1 MEQDK
6 IELIDPDLLDE
17 IIKICDE
24 QKISLNDFLALVLLS
39 YYHETKNEK

>member
-1 MEQDK
+1 MEQNK

-24 QKISLNDFLALVLLS
+24 QKMSINDFLALILIS
-39 YYHETKNEK
+39 YYHETKNKN

>member
-1 MEQDK
+1 MEQNK
-6 IELIDPDLLDE
+6 VELIDPDLMDE

-24 QKISLNDFLALVLLS
+24 QKISVNDFLALVLLS

>member
-24 QKISLNDFLALVLLS
+24 QKISVNDLLAFVLLS